1 MTESAAEATVT
12 LLASAANPITSTV
25 INRNSAANRTVF
37 GFKAVPEEALHV
49 A

>member
-12 LLASAANPITSTV
+12 LLTLAANPITSTV